1 MTLDTVIALYT
12 LSNNVY
18 IYLLIIHNGGIYYL
32 E

>member
-12 LSNNVY
+12 LPNNVY
-18 IYLLIIHNGGIYYL
+18 MYLFIIHNGGIYYL